1 MSLNFNQE
9 LEQEEAF
16 AKMSKLKAGALFMD
30 MGTGKTKVA
39 LDLAISRQNYYDL
52 IIWIAPAS
60 LIKNSS
66 YKEEILKWSS
76 LLKKKIKYFSI
87 ESVSMSDNKYI
98 DLFNTAR
105 NNKVFCIVDES
116 ITIKNNESGRTSRLL
131 KMSHHFDFRLILN
144 GTPLSKGL
152 IDLYSQI
159 QFISPKILNMTE
171 AQFANNYLYYIKDG
185 TQRSWQRWSK
195 PCNEEALIETIRP
208 YIFKAD
214 LDIPV
219 KINYHSDYCDL
230 SKEEHHR
237 YNEEKYKF
245 LKEKYE
251 TSFLEV
257 AQKFQHI
264 YTTICTDKLNR
275 IIETVNSILLKKE
288 KVIIYVKFLDEVKLY
303 NDYFDLV
310 ELTGN
315 KKDDLKIF
323 EFQKDILITTYGSG
337 SVGLNLQYANNII
350 FASQTFDYK
359 DMIQAIHRIYRNGQ
373 TKDVN
378 IHNMYCNTNLDI
390 MIQNSI
396 NKKKDVLNNVKRL
409 ISKEEA
415 IKL

>member
-1 MSLNFNQE
+1 MNSSFNQE
-9 LEQEEAF
+9 IEQAEAF
-16 AKMSKLKAGALFMD
+16 DKMSKLKAGALFMD

-39 LDLAISRQNYYDL
+39 LDLAISRQNHYD
-52 IIWIAPAS
+52 IVIWIAPAS
-60 LIKNSS
+60 LINNSS
-66 YKEEILKWSS
+66 YKDEILKWSS
-76 LLKKKIKYFSI
+76 LLKKEIVYFSV
-87 ESVSMSDNKYI
+87 ESISMSEEKYI
-98 DLFNTAR
+98 NLFNTAR

-131 KMSHHFDFRLILN
+131 KMACHFDFRLILN

-171 AQFANNYLYYIKDG
+171 TQFANNFLYYVKDG
-185 TQRSWQRWSK
+185 TKRSWQRWSK

-214 LDIPV
+214 LDISV
-219 KINYHSDYCDL
+219 SIQYHSNCCTL
-230 SKEEHHR
+230 SKEEEIY
-237 YNEEKYKF
+237 YNEEKYEF

-251 TSFLEV
+251 ASFLEV

-264 YTTICTDKLNR
+264 YTLCDDKREQVIKL
-275 IIETVNSILLKKE
+275 VKSISTKKE
-288 KVIIYVKFLDEVKLY
+288 KVIIYVKFLDEIEVYKQ
-303 NDYFDLV
+303 YFDFV
-310 ELTGN
+310 ELSGN

-323 EFQKDILITTYGSG
+323 EFKKNILITTYGSG

-359 DMIQAIHRIYRNGQ
+359 DMIQAIHRVYRNGQ
-373 TKDVN
+373 VKNVN
-378 IHNMYCNTNLDI
+378 IFNMYCNTNLDN
-390 MIQNSI
+390 MIYKSI
-396 NKKKDVLNNVKRL
+396 NKKENVLNNVKKL

-415 IKL
+415 MKL